1 MMNKSIPNLAIP
13 SFVSV
18 WGLSVIE
25 LKYPI
30 QLVTIKNML
39 KVMQGHFQ
47 AQHMLK
53 VY

>member
-1 MMNKSIPNLAIP
+1 MINKSTPNLAIP

-18 WGLSVIE
+18 WGLIVME

-39 KVMQGHFQ
+39 KVMQAHFQ
-47 AQHMLK
+47 VQYMLK